1 MPLGDFLLVFA
12 IPLIAA
18 LLVRWLDSVEA
29 DDHSKS
35 GLYGE
40 W

>member
-1 MPLGDFLLVFA
+1 MTFGEFLLVTA
-12 IPLIAA
+12 IPLIAGV
-18 LLVRWLDSVEA
+18 LVRWLDSLGA
-29 DDHSKS
+29 ADHSDS